1 MAKYDV
7 DLRDYWRIIRKRKVV
22 IILMVV
28 LVGLCSYS
36 FAKLS
41 EPVPLYEANSAIK
54 IERMTTMA
62 DFFMGGFWQ
71 ETEDL
76 DTHAYIITSFLMLSQ
91 TAKELDWIPKNISA
105 EEIRNSKPF
114 LSSIKRLKSLMTAE
128 KEGVTN
134 IINIKVISEN
144 AEESALVANAVARAY
159 RDYNIKEKNRKTF
172 ETKTFVEE
180 QLRLTSNRLTQAEE
194 ELRAFQEGYSLIS
207 MDDQTRNTLDRLND
221 VEIEF
226 EKVKK
231 QKKEVES
238 QLKMIEEKAKL
249 SPEKFERTLIV
260 PDRDSPIFGLRGKL
274 GDLFLKRETLLID
287 FTEKHPQIVEV
298 NDQIQAVILEIT
310 KELKAFYSILATRE
324 AYILTKLNRLK
335 QENQS
340 LPEKALKLVRMQ
352 RELQLQESL
361 YAQLKT
367 KYQETL
373 IQESGKVEEVSIVK
387 PALVPSA
394 PHNIPS
400 KVTIIFTGIV
410 MGLVAG
416 IVFAFGTEVFDTSM
430 GNIEDVENLLKIPV
444 LGMIP
449 FMEEIENENNGEGKK
464 ELEEKR
470 MRDLITHYYPKSL
483 SSEAFRTLRSNLEFM
498 SLDKK
503 GKSFLV
509 TSAFVQ
515 EGKTFNAVN
524 LALSMAQ
531 AGSRVLLLE
540 ADLRKPGIHKT
551 FGLERTPGLTDCV
564 LGNYQWDDII
574 NTITDVML
582 GDFEL
587 EEIMRTPGL
596 DNLNIITAGTKPPNP
611 AEILR
616 SKRFSE
622 LLQQAYLKYEV
633 IILDAPPVLPVVDAT
648 EIGPHVDGVI
658 IVYTVGRIGRGALKR
673 AKKSLDNINANV
685 WGVILN
691 NVKPEEGPDYFQY
704 HTQYYYGSEKD
715 IEPKKRRTIA
725 GWFKKHLPLALQ
737 IKPLSFV
744 VLILVLGLLIL
755 GIFWQDIFST
765 LP

>member
-1 MAKYDV
+1 MAQYDV
-7 DLRDYWRIIRKRKVV
+7 DLRDYWRIIRKRKSV

-76 DTHAYIITSFLMLSQ
+76 DTHAYIITSFLMLLQ

-105 EEIRNSKPF
+105 GEIRNSKPF
-114 LSSIKRLKSLMTAE
+114 LSIIQRLKSLMTAE

-159 RDYNIKEKNRKTF
+159 RYYNIKEKNRKTS
-172 ETKTFVEE
+172 ETKSFVEE

-194 ELRAFQEGYSLIS
+194 ELRAFREDYSLIS

-274 GDLFLKRETLLID
+274 SDLFLKRETLLID

-373 IQESGKVEEVSIVK
+373 I
-387 PALVPSA
+387 
-394 PHNIPS
+394 
-400 KVTIIFTGIV
+400 
-410 MGLVAG
+410 
-416 IVFAFGTEVFDTSM
+416 
-430 GNIEDVENLLKIPV
+430 
-444 LGMIP
+444 
-449 FMEEIENENNGEGKK
+449 
-464 ELEEKR
+464 
-470 MRDLITHYYPKSL
+470 
-483 SSEAFRTLRSNLEFM
+483 
-498 SLDKK
+498 
-503 GKSFLV
+503 
-509 TSAFVQ
+509 
-515 EGKTFNAVN
+515 
-524 LALSMAQ
+524 
-531 AGSRVLLLE
+531 
-540 ADLRKPGIHKT
+540 
-551 FGLERTPGLTDCV
+551 
-564 LGNYQWDDII
+564 
-574 NTITDVML
+574 
-582 GDFEL
+582 
-587 EEIMRTPGL
+587 
-596 DNLNIITAGTKPPNP
+596 
-611 AEILR
+611 
-616 SKRFSE
+616 
-622 LLQQAYLKYEV
+622 
-633 IILDAPPVLPVVDAT
+633 
-648 EIGPHVDGVI
+648 
-658 IVYTVGRIGRGALKR
+658 
-673 AKKSLDNINANV
+673 
-685 WGVILN
+685 
-691 NVKPEEGPDYFQY
+691 
-704 HTQYYYGSEKD
+704 KD
-715 IEPKKRRTIA
+715 
-725 GWFKKHLPLALQ
+725 
-737 IKPLSFV
+737 
-744 VLILVLGLLIL
+744 
-755 GIFWQDIFST
+755 
-765 LP
+765 

>member
-54 IERMTTMA
+54 IERTTTMA

-172 ETKTFVEE
+172 ETKSFIEE

-274 GDLFLKRETLLID
+274 SDLFLKRETLLID

-324 AYILTKLNRLK
+324 ADLLTKLNRLK

-352 RELQLQESL
+352 RELQLHESL

-373 IQESGKVEEVSIVK
+373 IQESGKV
-387 PALVPSA
+387 
-394 PHNIPS
+394 
-400 KVTIIFTGIV
+400 
-410 MGLVAG
+410 
-416 IVFAFGTEVFDTSM
+416 
-430 GNIEDVENLLKIPV
+430 
-444 LGMIP
+444 
-449 FMEEIENENNGEGKK
+449 
-464 ELEEKR
+464 
-470 MRDLITHYYPKSL
+470 
-483 SSEAFRTLRSNLEFM
+483 
-498 SLDKK
+498 
-503 GKSFLV
+503 
-509 TSAFVQ
+509 
-515 EGKTFNAVN
+515 
-524 LALSMAQ
+524 
-531 AGSRVLLLE
+531 
-540 ADLRKPGIHKT
+540 
-551 FGLERTPGLTDCV
+551 
-564 LGNYQWDDII
+564 
-574 NTITDVML
+574 
-582 GDFEL
+582 
-587 EEIMRTPGL
+587 
-596 DNLNIITAGTKPPNP
+596 
-611 AEILR
+611 
-616 SKRFSE
+616 
-622 LLQQAYLKYEV
+622 
-633 IILDAPPVLPVVDAT
+633 
-648 EIGPHVDGVI
+648 
-658 IVYTVGRIGRGALKR
+658 
-673 AKKSLDNINANV
+673 
-685 WGVILN
+685 
-691 NVKPEEGPDYFQY
+691 
-704 HTQYYYGSEKD
+704 
-715 IEPKKRRTIA
+715 
-725 GWFKKHLPLALQ
+725 
-737 IKPLSFV
+737 
-744 VLILVLGLLIL
+744 
-755 GIFWQDIFST
+755 
-765 LP
+765 

>member
-54 IERMTTMA
+54 IDRTTTMA

-105 EEIRNSKPF
+105 GEIRNSKPF
-114 LSSIKRLKSLMTAE
+114 LSIIQRLKSLMTAE

-172 ETKTFVEE
+172 KTKSFVEE

-194 ELRAFQEGYSLIS
+194 ELRAFREGYSLIS

-274 GDLFLKRETLLID
+274 SDLFLKRETLLID

-324 AYILTKLNRLK
+324 ADLLTKLNRLK

-387 PALVPSA
+387 PALVPAA

-410 MGLVAG
+410 MGLFMG
-416 IVFAFGTEVFDTSM
+416 IVFAFGEEVFDTSM
-430 GNIEDVENLLKIPV
+430 GNIEDVENLLQVPV

-449 FMEEIENENNGEGKK
+449 FVEEIENENNREGKK
-464 ELEEKR
+464 ELEEER
-470 MRDLITHYYPKSL
+470 RRNLITHYYPKSL
-483 SSEAFRTLRSNLEFM
+483 SAEAFRTLRSNLEFM

-509 TSAFVQ
+509 TSSFVQ

-622 LLQQAYLKYEV
+622 LLQQAYLNYDV
-633 IILDAPPVLPVVDAT
+633 IILDAPPILPVVDAT

-691 NVKPEEGPDYFQY
+691 NVKPEEAPDYFKY
-704 HTQYYYGSEKD
+704 HTQFYYGSEKD

-725 GWFKKHLPLALQ
+725 GWFKKHLPSALQ

>member
-54 IERMTTMA
+54 IERTTTMA

-76 DTHAYIITSFLMLSQ
+76 DTHAYIITSFHMLSQ
-91 TAKELDWIPKNISA
+91 TAKELDWIPKDISA
-105 EEIRNSKPF
+105 GEIRNSKPF
-114 LSSIKRLKSLMTAE
+114 LSIIQRLKSLMTAE

-373 IQESGKVEEVSIVK
+373 IQESGKVEEVFIVK
-387 PALVPSA
+387 PALVPAA

-410 MGLVAG
+410 MGLVVG

-470 MRDLITHYYPKSL
+470 RRDLITHYYPKSL

-503 GKSFLV
+503 GKSFMV

-540 ADLRKPGIHKT
+540 ADLRKPGIHRT

-622 LLQQAYLKYEV
+622 LLQQAYLNYEV
-633 IILDAPPVLPVVDAT
+633 IIIDAPPILPVVDAT

-658 IVYTVGRIGRGALKR
+658 IVYTVGRIGRGVLKR
-673 AKKSLDNINANV
+673 AKKSMDNINANV